1 MKKEEIIIRDI
12 ESKDLG
18 GAMRLST
25 EQGWNQT
32 ETDWK
37 LIIKDPLNACLLAE
51 YHGKIIG
58 TTAAMNYSS
67 DVAWINMVLVHK
79 EFRGHGISKIL
90 LEEIFKKLQNCKSIK
105 LDATPEGQRVYKKYN
120 FKNEYSITR
129 MTCDSLKKISPVDGD
144 VFPEPIQYHDIPEI
158 IAFDK
163 FVFGS
168 DRTLLIKS
176 LIKEYP
182 NKAWML
188 KRNNSIAGFILG
200 RDGRKYNQIGPVMAS
215 SAADA
220 KILISKLLS
229 DAENKPMVADV
240 LNDKIELI
248 SWLSNLGFTQQRH
261 FVRMYQHNNPFPG
274 NIDKQYLIC
283 GPEFG

>member
-1 MKKEEIIIRDI
+1 MQKEEIIIRDI
-12 ESKDLG
+12 QLIDLE

-25 EQGWNQT
+25 QQGWNQT

-37 LIIKDPLNACLLAE
+37 LIIGNPQNACLLAD

-58 TTAAMNYSS
+58 TTAAMNYSN
-67 DVAWINMVLVHK
+67 DVAWINMVLVDK

-90 LEEIFKKLQNCKSIK
+90 LDEIFKRLQHCKSIK
-105 LDATPEGQRVYKKYN
+105 LDATAEGQKVYKQYN
-120 FKNEYSITR
+120 FIDEYFITR
-129 MTCDSLKKISPVDGD
+129 MTCDSLKRFSLQRDAL
-144 VFPEPIQYHDIPEI
+144 PEAVQAKDIHEI
-158 IAFDK
+158 IAYDRLI
-163 FVFGS
+163 FGA
-168 DRTLLIKS
+168 DRTALIESIMKT
-176 LIKEYP
+176 YP
-182 NKAWML
+182 HKAWML
-188 KRNNSIAGFILG
+188 KRNNSIVGFVLG

-215 SAADA
+215 NVTDA

-229 DAENKPMVADV
+229 DAENKPMIVDV

-261 FVRMYQHNNPFPG
+261 FVRMFQHNNPFPG
-274 NIDKQYLIC
+274 NTDKQYLIC

>member
-1 MKKEEIIIRDI
+1 MKKEEIIIREI

-37 LIIKDPLNACLLAE
+37 LIIENKLNACLLAE
-51 YHGKIIG
+51 YHGEIIG
-58 TTAAMNYSS
+58 TTAAMNYSN
-67 DVAWINMVLVHK
+67 DVAWINMVLVDK
-79 EFRGHGISKIL
+79 KYRGHGISKIL
-90 LEEIFKKLQNCKSIK
+90 LDGIFKKLQHCKSIK
-105 LDATPEGQRVYKKYN
+105 LDATSEGQRVYKQYD
-120 FKNEYSITR
+120 FIDEYSITR
-129 MTCDSLKKISPVDGD
+129 MTCNSLKNISPRGD
-144 VFPEPIQYHDIPEI
+144 ALTEPVQAKDISEI
-158 IAFDK
+158 IAYDK
-163 FVFGS
+163 LVFGA
-168 DRTLLIKS
+168 DRTGLIES
-176 LIKEYP
+176 LVKTYP
-182 NKAWML
+182 HKAWML
-188 KRNNSIAGFILG
+188 KQNNSVAGFVLG

-220 KILISKLLS
+220 EILITKLLS
-229 DAENKPMVADV
+229 DSENKPMVADV